1 MEFGKTDDGRKGKIT
16 AILEGKNGGE
26 VTYVWAGP
34 GKLILD
40 HTEVFQGF
48 EGKGI
53 GKALV
58 MQVVELAKEK
68 QVKIVPL
75 CPYAK
80 SLFEKSEDLKNI
92 EF

>member
-1 MEFGKTDDGRKGKIT
+1 MEFNKTDDGHKGKII
-16 AILEGKNGGE
+16 ASLDGKLGGE

-68 QVKIVPL
+68 QVKILPL

-80 SLFEKSEDLKNI
+80 SLFEKSEELKTI
-92 EF
+92 QF